1 MQLFTFVGAATGA
14 SPNSP
19 SPLGAGLSTLEYETE
34 SNIALRVMLLLLDEL
49 FDLRSRTS
57 ANRWLR
63 TRIVALVK
71 QVINSF
77 FGDVVNK
84 YVRTRSLSDLLAVES
99 LLLEILFLFRKIID
113 LAESLISPSRI
124 AHYLRKL
131 RYILVRIC
139 VLLLVHITI
148 GVA

>member
-1 MQLFTFVGAATGA
+1 MWAIKLNTALSIVQLFTCVGAATGA

-84 YVRTRSLSDLLAVES
+84 YVRTWSVSDLLAVE
-99 LLLEILFLFRKIID
+99 ILFLLETLFLIETMYLIEKIV
-113 LAESLISPSRI
+113 LIETMWLC
-124 AHYLRKL
+124 Y
-131 RYILVRIC
+131 
-139 VLLLVHITI
+139 
-148 GVA
+148 

>member
-1 MQLFTFVGAATGA
+1 MCTPDAATGV

-19 SPLGAGLSTLEYETE
+19 LSPPGAGLSSLEYETE

-84 YVRTRSLSDLLAVES
+84 YVRTWSVSDLLAVE
-99 LLLEILFLFRKIID
+99 ILFLLETLFLIETMYLIEKIV
-113 LAESLISPSRI
+113 LIETMWLC
-124 AHYLRKL
+124 Y
-131 RYILVRIC
+131 
-139 VLLLVHITI
+139 
-148 GVA
+148 